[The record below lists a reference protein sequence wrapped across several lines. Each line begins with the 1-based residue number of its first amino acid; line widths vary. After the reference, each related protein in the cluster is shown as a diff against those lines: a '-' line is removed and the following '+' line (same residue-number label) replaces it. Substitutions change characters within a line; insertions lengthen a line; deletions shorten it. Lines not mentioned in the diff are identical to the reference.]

1 MYRLS
6 TENNEEFMGNMG
18 FSTKKNMEELWKFYG
33 IHSEKY
39 WRNCSEVKLKV
50 QTL

>member
-1 MYRLS
+1 MKNLW
-6 TENNEEFMGNMG
+6 EIWDFKK
-18 FSTKKNMEELWKFYG
+18 KKNMEELWKFYG

>member
-1 MYRLS
+1 MR
-6 TENNEEFMGNMG
+6 NMG
-18 FSTKKNMEELWKFYG
+18 FSKKKKKKNMEQLWEFYG

-39 WRNCSEVKLKV
+39 WRNCSEFKLKV